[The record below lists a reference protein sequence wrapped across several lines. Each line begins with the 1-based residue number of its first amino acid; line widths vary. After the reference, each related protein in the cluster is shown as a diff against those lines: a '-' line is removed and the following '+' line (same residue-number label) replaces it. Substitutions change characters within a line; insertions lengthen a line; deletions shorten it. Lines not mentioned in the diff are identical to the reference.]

1 MITLLYENSFTIIII
16 KVPLKTLD
24 NKGALIFS
32 KVPTKVMFLYQLH
45 WCQRFIMADN
55 IHDKILT
62 SVTNAEQTVEM
73 VPLCVNIA
81 PLGKPN
87 KNSSYVS

>member
-1 MITLLYENSFTIIII
+1 
-16 KVPLKTLD
+16 
-24 NKGALIFS
+24 
-32 KVPTKVMFLYQLH
+32 
-45 WCQRFIMADN
+45 MADN

-87 KNSSYVS
+87 KN

>member
-1 MITLLYENSFTIIII
+1 
-16 KVPLKTLD
+16 
-24 NKGALIFS
+24 
-32 KVPTKVMFLYQLH
+32 
-45 WCQRFIMADN
+45 MADN

-87 KNSSYVS
+87 KNSIMFHKSLSNQKKIKLYMIM